1 MLRSYTELSKIL
13 TFEDRFEYLKLSGK
27 VGSPTFGRFRYINQG
42 FYMSPRWKQARN
54 EVIIRDHGCDLGVPG
69 HEIFDKVIIHHMNP
83 ITMEQLEKE
92 DPVIYNPEYLICVTE
107 RTHNAIHYGDRSK
120 LLTLPPERR
129 PGDTCPWK

>member
-13 TFEDRFEYLKLSGK
+13 TFEDRFEYLKLSGT
-27 VGSPTFGRFRYINQG
+27 VGASTFGRFRFINQS
-42 FYMSPRWKQARN
+42 FYMSPKWKQARN

-69 HEIFDKVIIHHMNP
+69 YEIFDKVIIHHMNP

-92 DPVIYNPEYLICVTE
+92 DPVIYDPEYLICVTE
-107 RTHNAIHYGDRSK
+107 RTHNAIHYGDRSN